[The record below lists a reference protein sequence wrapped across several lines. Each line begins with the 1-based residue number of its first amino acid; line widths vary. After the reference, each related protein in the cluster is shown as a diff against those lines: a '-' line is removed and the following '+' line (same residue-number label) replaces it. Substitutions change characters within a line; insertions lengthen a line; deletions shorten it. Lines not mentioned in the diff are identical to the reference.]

1 VILPDDVTFD
11 GVGNPLEKHPTWAT
25 TDKDGKPLTIKT
37 AHGSEPARRETD
49 TMDTFMESSWYFAR
63 FACADAAKPLDQP
76 RVDHWLPVDLYVGGI
91 EHAVLHLLYA
101 RFFQKAL
108 CDIGYS
114 TVREPF
120 KRLLCQ
126 GMVCMETLYR
136 DKPDGKKEYFYP
148 EEVDVE
154 RDDKGRV
161 TRAIAKKDGQP
172 VAIGRVE
179 KMSKSKRNTVDPQQL
194 IDTYGAD
201 TARLFVLMDVPPEL
215 DVQWSE
221 NAVRG
226 ANRFLKRVW
235 TLVQVNRELLGRTA
249 AYTGEAKDAQGAD
262 QAVVRLVHAVVK
274 RATDAMER
282 DFAFNTAIAQC
293 MTLTNELKAD
303 ALSPAVFK
311 LGVSTLLRLLAPMT
325 PHIASE
331 LWGDIGG
338 QGDITAA
345 GWPSYDERQML
356 TDDAEYPVQV
366 NGKMRGK
373 IALPRTLA
381 GAELEAA
388 VRAHGEFQA
397 IVGDKPIR
405 KLIVVPGKIVNV
417 VVG

>member
-1 VILPDDVTFD
+1 
-11 GVGNPLEKHPTWAT
+11 
-25 TDKDGKPLTIKT
+25 
-37 AHGSEPARRETD
+37 
-49 TMDTFMESSWYFAR
+49 
-63 FACADAAKPLDQP
+63 
-76 RVDHWLPVDLYVGGI
+76 
-91 EHAVLHLLYA
+91 
-101 RFFQKAL
+101 
-108 CDIGYS
+108 
-114 TVREPF
+114 
-120 KRLLCQ
+120 
-126 GMVCMETLYR
+126 MVCMETLYR

-161 TRAIAKKDGQP
+161 TRATAKKDGQP
-172 VAIGRVE
+172 VTIGRVE

-201 TARLFVLMDVPPEL
+201 TARLFVLSNQPPEL

-221 NAVRG
+221 EGVRG
-226 ANRFLKRVW
+226 SNRFLKRVW
-235 TLVQVNRELLGRTA
+235 VLAQANRELLAKTA
-249 AYTGEAKDAQGAD
+249 AYAGTAAEAQGAD
-262 QAVVRLVHAVVK
+262 QAVVRKVHWAVK

-282 DFAFNTAIAQC
+282 DFGFHTAISAC
-293 MTLTNELKAD
+293 MELANELKPE

-311 LGVSTLLRLLAPMT
+311 FGVSTLLRLLAPMA
-325 PHIASE
+325 PHIAAE
-331 LWGDIGG
+331 LWNEIGG

-381 GAELEAA
+381 GAELDAA